1 MINRHSLRWTLEHF
15 GLLILL
21 GLIVLFFTV
30 NPSTSEFAS
39 AANITNILGN
49 ESILAILAI
58 ATVVPLVAGQIDLSV
73 GPTAGLV
80 AVITAGLMSKSGFAL
95 VPAAL
100 CGIGVG
106 LAIGLVNG
114 FLVTRVGVNSIV
126 TTLGMSS
133 IIFAIVSWYA
143 SGLSITSGLSSILTD
158 FGSGKWLG
166 IPKVFYVLL
175 IIAAVAWYLL
185 EHTPWGRYLHGC
197 GTSPRAAELVGLPVK
212 NIVLSSF
219 LLTGALSAVGGI
231 ALVAVIGGGSPQIG
245 PNFTLPAIA
254 AAFLGATAIRP
265 RRYNVLGT
273 LLAVFFVAVSVNG
286 LTLLGAEPWVSDGF
300 NGVALIFAVA
310 LSLGFGDLGR
320 RRRRRSGSD
329 APTTGPPAAESSV
342 QQTAASA

>member
-1 MINRHSLRWTLEHF
+1 
-15 GLLILL
+15 
-21 GLIVLFFTV
+21 
-30 NPSTSEFAS
+30 
-39 AANITNILGN
+39 
-49 ESILAILAI
+49 
-58 ATVVPLVAGQIDLSV
+58 
-73 GPTAGLV
+73 
-80 AVITAGLMSKSGFAL
+80 
-95 VPAAL
+95 
-100 CGIGVG
+100 
-106 LAIGLVNG
+106 
-114 FLVTRVGVNSIV
+114 
-126 TTLGMSS
+126 
-133 IIFAIVSWYA
+133 
-143 SGLSITSGLSSILTD
+143 
-158 FGSGKWLG
+158 
-166 IPKVFYVLL
+166 
-175 IIAAVAWYLL
+175 
-185 EHTPWGRYLHGC
+185 
-197 GTSPRAAELVGLPVK
+197 VK